1 MGFRHV
7 RPVRQLGVNLHKTAG
22 QTGKKYPRFS
32 PEIGGISFNLF
43 PQVAG
48 GFAFLPYAATLCG
61 TQRTENRRYKIAF
74 RLLPLDGSGIAVPSF
89 QLHSVFG
96 TASSQVPS
104 NDAASCFI
112 GFRDKSRDGFKNP
125 FQTQSFELL
134 FLPQKARRTAFGG
147 SIAPKTPV
155 ITLMRSVSRK
165 SIASSRYLSRFLS
178 LLHFRSCS

>member
-1 MGFRHV
+1 M
-7 RPVRQLGVNLHKTAG
+7 Q
-22 QTGKKYPRFS
+22 KYPQF
-32 PEIGGISFNLF
+32 PLETGGISFNSF
-43 PQVAG
+43 PQFAG

-104 NDAASCFI
+104 NDTASCFI

-134 FLPQKARRTAFGG
+134 FLSQKARRTAFGG

-165 SIASSRYLSRFLS
+165 SIASSRYLSRLFN
-178 LLHFRSCS
+178 LLPFKKCP